1 MLVRVRDLLAQ
12 VLQRDLE
19 ELLALFRR
27 SIAQTRQPCCRNMSV
42 YRVSGYAAGGAAG
55 EGSSAGGLPVEVGAC
70 KGDACGAISGKAE
83 PTQMKTQGGERKTK
97 WKKRFLK

>member
-1 MLVRVRDLLAQ
+1 
-12 VLQRDLE
+12 
-19 ELLALFRR
+19 
-27 SIAQTRQPCCRNMSV
+27 MSV